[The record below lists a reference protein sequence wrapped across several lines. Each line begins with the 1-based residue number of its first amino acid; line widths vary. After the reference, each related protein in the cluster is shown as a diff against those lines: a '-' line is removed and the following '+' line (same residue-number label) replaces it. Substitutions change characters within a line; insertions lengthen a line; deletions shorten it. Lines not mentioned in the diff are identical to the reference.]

1 LERRLRLRQDHDV
14 RAARSRGQAIAEGP
28 IVFRFLRNGTEPP
41 TNRYAVIAGR
51 KSGGSV
57 QRNRLKRIV
66 REALRSLHPEINH
79 GYDVAVIIRGT
90 IEDLPGSPAAREVLA
105 RIARRAGLM
114 HQSAALHQAEP

>member
-1 LERRLRLRQDHDV
+1 MERRLRLRQDHDV

-28 IVFRFLRNGTEPP
+28 IVFRFLRNSTEPP

-105 RIARRAGLM
+105 RVARRAGLM
-114 HQSAALHQAEP
+114 HQSAALHLAEP